1 MSSSAPIK
9 IALFASGSGTNVQA
23 IADYFKDRTD
33 VKIVKILSNNPSAYV
48 LERAQLLQIP
58 SRVFNKQ
65 EFIESTTI
73 VDELKADGV
82 DWVILAGFL
91 WLIPASLI
99 QAFPKMLNIHPAL
112 LPAFGGKG
120 MYGMKVH
127 EAVKNT
133 GATSTGITIHRVN
146 EKYDEGEIVFQASCS
161 VVAEDTP
168 ESIAQKVHT
177 LEYAHYARVIDEQ
190 IQQNTSLSK

>member
-1 MSSSAPIK
+1 MSSSAPTK

-23 IADYFKDRTD
+23 IADYFKDRKD
-33 VKIVKILSNNPSAYV
+33 VQIVKILSNNPSAYV
-48 LERAQLLQIP
+48 LERAKLLQIP
-58 SRVFNKQ
+58 SRVFTKQ

-99 QAFPKMLNIHPAL
+99 QAFPNMLNIHPAL

-127 EAVKNT
+127 EAVKST
-133 GATSTGITIHRVN
+133 GATSTGITIHQVN
-146 EKYDEGEIVFQASCS
+146 EKYDEGKIVFQASCT

-177 LEYAHYARVIDEQ
+177 LEYAHFARVIDEQ
-190 IQQNTSLSK
+190 IQLNTSLSK